1 MSRKA
6 PSSSIA
12 VSDIVQKLLEF
23 AVVALVTFVA
33 SLISQGVGHIQ
44 KMGESIE
51 GLNRNMAVIVERVA
65 MHDAKLVRHESEIE
79 GLKKSRR

>member
-1 MSRKA
+1 MSRK
-6 PSSSIA
+6 PSSSIQ
-12 VSDIVQKLLEF
+12 VSDIVQKMIEF
-23 AVVALVTFVA
+23 AIVAVITFVA

-65 MHDAKLVRHESEIE
+65 MHDQKLVQHESEIE
-79 GLKKSRR
+79 TLKRVRR

>member
-1 MSRKA
+1 MSKKA
-6 PSSSIA
+6 SSSIQ
-12 VSDIVQKLLEF
+12 VSDIVQKMIEF
-23 AVVALVTFVA
+23 AIVAVITFVA

-65 MHDAKLVRHESEIE
+65 MHDQKLVQHESEIE
-79 GLKKSRR
+79 TLKRVRR